1 MTTFEST
8 LCRSR
13 VDGGPLLLSLLL
25 LHHQLVPTFL
35 KSNHRRLDLLQL
47 QLIVTLL
54 QHRQLLQEGT
64 HPDIDSKSTVLLH
77 HDLVRNQQVQI
88 FVI

>member
-1 MTTFEST
+1 MTTFQST

-13 VDGGPLLLSLLL
+13 VDGGLLLL

-35 KSNHRRLDLLQL
+35 KSNHTRLDLLQL

-54 QHRQLLQEGT
+54 QHQQLLQEGT

-77 HDLVRNQQVQI
+77 HDLVRNEQIQI

>member
-1 MTTFEST
+1 
-8 LCRSR
+8 
-13 VDGGPLLLSLLL
+13 VDGGLLLLSLL

-54 QHRQLLQEGT
+54 QHQQLLQEGT
-64 HPDIDSKSTVLLH
+64 HPDMDSKSTVLLH
-77 HDLVRNQQVQI
+77 HDLVRNRQVQI

>member
-13 VDGGPLLLSLLL
+13 VDGGLLLLSLL

-47 QLIVTLL
+47 QLIVTLI
-54 QHRQLLQEGT
+54 LQEGT

-77 HDLVRNQQVQI
+77 HDLVRNQQIQI